1 MTNLELL
8 QTLTDI
14 TRKQMEMKAL
24 IDALVEDY
32 AELISSSD
40 RPVNITIH
48 KIHQRAVQM
57 IADSEL

>member
-14 TRKQMEMKAL
+14 TKKQMEMKAL

-32 AELISSSD
+32 AELISSTD
-40 RPVNITIH
+40 RPVNQTIQ
-48 KIHQRAVQM
+48 KIHQRAIQM
-57 IADSEL
+57 IRDSEL